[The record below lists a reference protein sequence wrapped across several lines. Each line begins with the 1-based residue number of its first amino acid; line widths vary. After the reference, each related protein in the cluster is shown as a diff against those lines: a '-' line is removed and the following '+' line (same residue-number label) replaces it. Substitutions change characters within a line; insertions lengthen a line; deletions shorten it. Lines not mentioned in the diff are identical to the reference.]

1 MDNGASSYRR
11 FLSGD
16 DSAFE
21 DIIRDYKDGLMLYL
35 NNFTD
40 NIFIAEDLMQDTFVK
55 LVTKRPHYSGRSSF
69 KTWLYAIGRNT
80 ALDYLRRHR
89 PTVDVPV
96 DELAVLASAEEVERD
111 YLKDEDKRALHKAIS
126 ALKAEYRQILWLAY
140 FEELPLKECAVIMKK
155 STRAAE
161 TLVWRARQ
169 ALKVKLEEENFTYEG
184 L

>member
-1 MDNGASSYRR
+1 MDNGESSYRR
-11 FLSGD
+11 FLAGD
-16 DSAFE
+16 DRAFE

-35 NNFTD
+35 NNYVK

-55 LVTKRPHYSGRSSF
+55 LVTKRPRYSGRSSF

-80 ALDYLRRHR
+80 ALDYLRRRR

-96 DELAVLASAEEVERD
+96 DELAMLASTEEVERD
-111 YLKDEDKRALHKAIS
+111 YLRDEDRCALHRAMS
-126 ALKAEYRQILWLAY
+126 TLKDEYRQILWLAY
-140 FEELPLKECAVIMKK
+140 FEQLPLKECASLMGRSV
-155 STRAAE
+155 RATE

-169 ALKVKLEEENFTYEG
+169 ALKAKLEEENFTYEG